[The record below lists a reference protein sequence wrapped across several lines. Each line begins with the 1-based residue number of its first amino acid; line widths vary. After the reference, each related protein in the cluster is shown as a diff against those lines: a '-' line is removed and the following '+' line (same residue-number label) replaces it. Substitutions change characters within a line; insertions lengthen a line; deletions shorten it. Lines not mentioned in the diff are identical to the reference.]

1 MSWLISKALMNSL
14 SSQGL
19 AVEFLADTCLDG
31 EQSVQS
37 SGNPIPQA
45 YCAPDKMMDFSRL
58 SRSGMTYAALTES
71 LGEELLTLYRADFP
85 VRTSASVERVTAL
98 KDSEVPCGTKWRG
111 WLARFDPDT
120 FSWKTPQSSL
130 FGEESESLQT
140 LPRWG
145 MTRDGLLWE
154 QPMLAPHTSATEY
167 GFLLPTPTASMM
179 PCEGTVRIM
188 RKHWESG
195 EFTLEEA
202 SAIAGRDV
210 RKSQGKVQ
218 AWPTPCAYMG
228 KRGTQEEW
236 TPIRKSGHTAQYTLN
251 QALRDSTGKI
261 GKPNPS
267 WTEWLMGW
275 PMGWTDLKP
284 LEMGKSHCVQLPLGE
299 S

>member
-1 MSWLISKALMNSL
+1 MSWLFSRVL
-14 SSQGL
+14 
-19 AVEFLADTCLDG
+19 VEEYLEDTSLDG
-31 EQSVQS
+31 EQSVPL
-37 SGNPIPQA
+37 SGNPTPQA
-45 YCAPDKMMDFSRL
+45 YLSPDKMTEFSRL
-58 SRSGMTYAALTES
+58 SRFGMTFAPLMDD
-71 LGEELLTLYRADFP
+71 LGEALLKSYLGVFP
-85 VRTSASVERVTAL
+85 VKTSVLAEREMASKAN
-98 KDSEVPCGTKWRG
+98 EVPCGTKWRG
-111 WLARFDPDT
+111 WLAKYDPST
-120 FSWKTPQSSL
+120 SSWKTPQSSL
-130 FGEESESLQT
+130 FGEESESLET

-145 MTRDGLLWE
+145 MTVNGLLWE
-154 QPMLAPHTSATEY
+154 QPMLEPHTSETESGY
-167 GFLLPTPTASMM
+167 LLPTPTASMM

-195 EFTLEEA
+195 EFSLEEA

-218 AWPTPCAYMG
+218 AWPTPSASMG
-228 KRGTQEEW
+228 NRGTQAEW
-236 TPIRKSGHTAQYTLN
+236 TPMRKSGHTAQYTLN

-284 LEMGKSHCVQLPLGE
+284 LVMDKFHSVQQPLGE

>member
-1 MSWLISKALMNSL
+1 MSWLYSRVL
-14 SSQGL
+14 
-19 AVEFLADTCLDG
+19 VEEYLPDTCLGG
-31 EQSVQS
+31 EPSVQL
-37 SGNPIPQA
+37 SGSPTPQA
-45 YCAPDKMMDFSRL
+45 YCAPDKMTVFSKL
-58 SRSGMTYAALTES
+58 SRSGMTFAPLTDD
-71 LGEELLTLYRADFP
+71 LGEALLKSYREAFL
-85 VRTSASVERVTAL
+85 VKTSVSAEREMAL
-98 KDSEVPCGTKWRG
+98 KANEVPCGTKWRG
-111 WLARFDPDT
+111 WLAKYDPST
-120 FSWKTPQSSL
+120 SSWKTPQSSL
-130 FGEESESLQT
+130 FGEESESLET

-145 MTRDGLLWE
+145 MTVNGLLWE
-154 QPMLAPHTSATEY
+154 QPMLEPHISATES
-167 GFLLPTPTASMM
+167 GFLLPTQTASMM

-218 AWPTPCAYMG
+218 AWPTPSASMG
-228 KRGTQEEW
+228 NRGTQAEW
-236 TPIRKSGHTAQYTLN
+236 TPMRKSGHTAQYTLN

-284 LEMGKSHCVQLPLGE
+284 LVTDKSLCVQPLLGE

>member
-1 MSWLISKALMNSL
+1 MSWLFSR
-14 SSQGL
+14 GL
-19 AVEFLADTCLDG
+19 VEEYLGDNFLDG
-31 EQSVQS
+31 EQSALS
-37 SGNPIPQA
+37 NGKPTPQA
-45 YCAPDKMMDFSRL
+45 YCVPDKMTVFSKL
-58 SRSGMTYAALTES
+58 SRFGMTFAPLTES
-71 LGEELLTLYRADFP
+71 LGEELLTLYLAGFP
-85 VRTSASVERVTAL
+85 VKTSALVAKEMASKEN
-98 KDSEVPCGTKWRG
+98 EVLCGTKWRG
-111 WLARFDPDT
+111 WLAKFDPDSS
-120 FSWKTPQSSL
+120 SWKTAQSSL
-130 FGEESESLQT
+130 FEGESESLQT

-145 MTRDGLLWE
+145 MTRAGLLWE
-154 QPMLAPHTSATEY
+154 LPMLAHHTNATES

-195 EFTLEEA
+195 KFTLEEA

-218 AWPTPCAYMG
+218 AWPTPSASMG
-228 KRGTQEEW
+228 NRGTQAEW

-261 GKPNPS
+261 GKPNPR

-275 PMGWTDLKP
+275 PMGWTDLRP
-284 LEMGKSHCVQLPLGE
+284 LETDKSPCVQQPLGE